1 MAVPGF
7 VNNLLVSG
15 VIDGVI
21 HLTSAMEN
29 DTGSSKEEDI
39 SASIWEIM
47 IQINIKFLVCN
58 SEKCFGT
65 GTAIMSYL
73 FKPYG
78 IGVKYYNK
86 KHFCKDII

>member
-47 IQINIKFLVCN
+47 IRINIKVWYVTRKNVLELVRQ
-58 SEKCFGT
+58 
-65 GTAIMSYL
+65 
-73 FKPYG
+73 
-78 IGVKYYNK
+78 
-86 KHFCKDII
+86 